1 MGRAYP
7 GDDAARNGADR
18 HRTPTKPR
26 RPSAPTVLW
35 SSEYHHANTVA
46 VDAAGN
52 VYFTERLSEGTSRV
66 LKLPVQ

>member
-1 MGRAYP
+1 
-7 GDDAARNGADR
+7 
-18 HRTPTKPR
+18 
-26 RPSAPTVLW
+26 VLW
-35 SSEYHHANTVA
+35 SAEYHHANTVA